1 MFSFKEAAKIV
12 ALMNVDERRKFNEL
26 GAKLIEVRGNS
37 WFASL
42 QRRYYVARI
51 DYLLNAV
58 VDRFISGR

>member
-26 GAKLIEVRGNS
+26 GVKLIEVKGS
-37 WFASL
+37 GWFTSL
-42 QRRYYVARI
+42 QRRYYVVRI
-51 DYLLNAV
+51 DYLLNSV